1 VEIDALVAVWLG
13 VDADALSAMYKAR
26 FPILY
31 DFDQVT
37 AFDANER
44 KIAGNRYTYGHGQSK
59 EHWTQFLAYEASK
72 GATPVPDGYTLPFY
86 RADREAEM
94 RDAHAVFRARL
105 DAAIA
110 RGEWDP
116 VKQEVPGK

>member
-1 VEIDALVAVWLG
+1 MVAVWLG

-37 AFDANER
+37 WFDANER
-44 KIAGNRYTYGHGQSK
+44 RLAGNRYTYGQGQSK

-72 GATPVPDGYTLPFY
+72 RTMPVPDGYASPFY
-86 RADREAEM
+86 KADRETEM
-94 RDAHAVFRARL
+94 RDAHAVFQARL
-105 DAAIA
+105 DAAIT

-116 VKQEVPGK
+116 VKQEVPDK